1 MNEKFRRKLLRI
13 VKTIFSLLVISCI
26 GLTILYFYQ
35 KNDRI
40 KLNNSEIK
48 LYINSTDTI
57 SEDKLQVN
65 WQYLAAIDYVRYKK
79 DLSKSTDESIQE
91 LGKTFFKS
99 NNSNNNFTLVSLDYI
114 LNELSFTKSQKEKTY
129 KYIEQLTHIGLVPDN
144 LKETSETKKFINE
157 LTPKAIEIYKKY
169 KILPSITIS
178 QAVLES
184 SWGKSELSTKAN
196 NLFGIKA
203 DNSWKGKSVNMTT
216 SEYYN
221 KTIKDNFRSYDNI
234 NESLD
239 DYGKFISD
247 NKRYKESGV
256 FNYSQY
262 IKQAQAIENAG
273 YSTIEDEKGNNIY
286 ADLITNIIRENNLQ
300 LIDNKVQSEK

>member
-1 MNEKFRRKLLRI
+1 MKEKIKRNLLRI
-13 VKTIFSLLVISCI
+13 INTIFSLFIIACI
-26 GLTILYFYQ
+26 GLIALYYYQ
-35 KNDRI
+35 KNDKI
-40 KLNNSEIK
+40 KLDNSEIK
-48 LYINSTDTI
+48 LYINSADNA
-57 SEDKLQVN
+57 SKDKFQVN

-79 DLSKSTDESIQE
+79 DLSKSTDENIQE
-91 LGKTFFKS
+91 LGQTFLKPD
-99 NNSNNNFTLVSLDYI
+99 NHDNKFTLVGLDDI
-114 LNELSFTKSQKEKTY
+114 LDELSFTNSQKEKTY
-129 KYIEQLTHIGLVPDN
+129 KYIKQLEHIGLVPGN
-144 LKETSETKKFINE
+144 LNENSETKKFINE
-157 LTPKAIEIYKKY
+157 LTPKAIELYKKHG
-169 KILPSITIS
+169 ILPSITIS
-178 QAVLES
+178 QAILES

-203 DNSWKGKSVNMTT
+203 DTSWKGKSVNMTT
-216 SEYYN
+216 SEYYD
-221 KTIKDNFRSYDNI
+221 KVIKDNFRSYNDK

-256 FNYSQY
+256 FNCSQY